1 MTVSLPVWAI
11 ALPVPITN
19 FPTFTVPLQVLYGE
33 GITIRQQHG
42 CMVFYTEGD
51 PCPCLVC
58 EDLTNLHVLRARPDV
73 GIIPRLH
80 WTANACATCNNRDC
94 PRTDWHLHP
103 CKKQT
108 ADLFARI
115 NT

>member
-19 FPTFTVPLQVLYGE
+19 FPAFTKPLHDLYGE

-58 EDLTNLHVLRARPDV
+58 EDLANLAIHRARPDLDL
-73 GIIPRLH
+73 IPRLH
-80 WTANACATCNNRDC
+80 WTANACTTCGGRDC
-94 PRTDWHLHP
+94 PRTEWHARP

-115 NT
+115 T